1 MKNIA
6 KLTLFFTLSFII
18 LFIIALLLRFLST
31 WIDLA
36 RIVPV
41 AVMPGEDAAKA
52 AWKAFPAAIYISI
65 LLALSYTVRKKVPIP
80 MAIICIWVLA
90 AAFTVGASMGISRTE
105 ALKPALRSLSTLHGR
120 PGLILSRSD
129 NAMILLRESTV
140 VRGPRVVSIPGQP
153 LIYQEV
159 PVGPN
164 NTILTLPALPFTED
178 VPWFIRSLSI
188 DFSLCA
194 RELESR
200 LDAGFASFAVYAFS
214 LILLLGSLRFI
225 LELSQW
231 PLANLFLGALVF
243 RLILALETFLN
254 SRQTNHLIVS
264 FLKERVPSTMITPL
278 VFCALSGLIIFYTL
292 VANVARQR
300 RSDD

>member
-18 LFIIALLLRFLST
+18 LFVVAILLRLLST

-41 AVMPGEDAAKA
+41 SVMPGEDAAQA
-52 AWKAFPAAIYISI
+52 AWKAFPAAIYMSI
-65 LLALSYTVRKKVPIP
+65 LLSLSYTTRRKMPAP
-80 MAIICIWVLA
+80 AAIICIWVLGI
-90 AAFTVGASMGISRTE
+90 AFTVGASIGISRTGD
-105 ALKPALRSLSTLHGR
+105 LKPAIRSLSSLHGR
-120 PGLILSRSD
+120 PGLILSRSE
-129 NAMILLRESTV
+129 NTMILLRESSV

-164 NTILTLPALPFTED
+164 NTILGLPALPFTD
-178 VPWFIRSLSI
+178 DTPWFMQSVDI
-188 DFSLCA
+188 DFTLSA

-200 LDAGFASFAVYAFS
+200 LNAGFSLFAAYAFS
-214 LILLLGSLRFI
+214 LIILLGSFRFI
-225 LELSQW
+225 LGLSKW

-243 RLILALETFLN
+243 RLILALEVFLN
-254 SRQTNHLIVS
+254 SRPINNLIFS
-264 FLKERVPSTMITPL
+264 FLKERVPSVMITPL
-278 VFCALSGLIIFYTL
+278 VFCAISLLVIFYTL
-292 VANVARQR
+292 MTNIARAR
-300 RSDD
+300 RDDD